1 MDKYYFFES
10 YYNALKD
17 LKTCTRYAIR
27 EAIDEYMFEGIEPD
41 LKDPLQ
47 KSIWSLLLPTLR
59 KSKIKYANAK
69 GKKQANQEQNR
80 EQNESEMQ
88 ANVNQNKN
96 PLPVRPSISISISK
110 EDKENKEDGKRN
122 KENNI
127 PPKSPKGYG
136 EDFEK
141 FWKEY
146 PRHDAKQDAFKSF
159 SKVIKDTT
167 LDTLLNSI
175 KSFKETESW
184 QRDDGKYIPY
194 ASTWLNGKRWLD
206 DQGTEE
212 EKPKPI
218 IPELAECPVCKSSD
232 LIHSLGR
239 YKCNSCKLMWEW
251 NCEDKRW
258 ETTL

>member
-1 MDKYYFFES
+1 MDRFVFPKSFYES
-10 YYNALKD
+10 I
-17 LKTCTRYAIR
+17 KTFKPAQR
-27 EAIDEYMFEGIEPD
+27 EALYTSIFGFIFDDIEPE
-41 LKDPLQ
+41 LKSVELKRMWMLIFPILSKAKKISNTISSQSQDNL
-47 KSIWSLLLPTLR
+47 KRMSRDTKEKVER
-59 KSKIKYANAK
+59 KS
-69 GKKQANQEQNR
+69 GQSQE
-80 EQNESEMQ
+80 
-88 ANVNQNKN
+88 NVKT
-96 PLPVRPSISISISK
+96 ISRQTPFK
-110 EDKENKEDGKRN
+110 EKEKEKDI
-122 KENNI
+122 NI

-146 PRHDAKQDAFKSF
+146 PRHDAKQDAYKSF
-159 SKVIKDTT
+159 TKAIKETT

-212 EKPKPI
+212 EKPKPT

-239 YKCNSCKLMWEW
+239 HKCNSCKLMWEW